1 MTTIIGIFIAENS
14 IQNFYDPIHTEGLFF
29 FFFKAVSKK
38 LTTHFINVSGS

>member
-14 IQNFYDPIHTEGLFF
+14 IQNFYDPIHTEGF